1 VGRMRLGEW
10 LVHQGALT
18 PGQVETALA
27 YQARWRCKF
36 GQAVLE
42 LGMMPREPFLRLLA
56 GHLQVPFIRPEQLD
70 KVPAATV
77 HKLRAELLARL
88 RVCPLRFEQ
97 AGTRGSVFLA
107 THQPENL
114 QLLDEAAFAS
124 GLTVVPVLAMAE
136 DIERTLRRHGVL
148 GGRHLE
154 PIELPPEEE
163 CRPSLARAR

>member
-1 VGRMRLGEW
+1 MGRMRLGEW
-10 LVHQGALT
+10 LVHHGALT

-27 YQARWRCKF
+27 YQARWKCKF

-42 LGMMPREPFLRLLA
+42 LNMMPREPFLRLLA
-56 GHLQVPFIRPEQLD
+56 GHLKVAFIRPEQID

-77 HKLRAELLARL
+77 RKLRPDVLARL
-88 RVCPLRFEQ
+88 RVVPLRFEQ
-97 AGTRGSVFLA
+97 VGTRGSVFLA

-114 QLLDEAAFAS
+114 QLLDEATFVT
-124 GLTVVPVLAMAE
+124 GLTAVPVLAMAE
-136 DIERTLRRHGVL
+136 DIERTLRRHGIL

-163 CRPSLARAR
+163 CRPSLSAGR